1 MNSHSSLRAKPGY
14 TMPEQ
19 TRPEDDES
27 PFKPPAIPGA
37 NQASTADPSVFA
49 EPWMKSAIHHGDIND
64 SPVIDTNSFTR
75 PEVDHSVWDEPGLSR
90 SLSGEA
96 PDHAV
101 TWFGYYLQMRE
112 STSVKMSW
120 LITIVTAIIGGPL
133 AIPGTLV
140 EGATQSGLLTIIAIG
155 PTIEEIMKIA
165 LPLWIVE
172 KRPWLFRS
180 STQILICCFAS
191 GLAFAAV
198 ENVIY
203 LRFYIPNPT
212 VSLAQ
217 WRWTICVLLHSSCSL
232 LAGVG
237 VMRMWKSFQAE
248 KTTPQISYLRTALLS
263 AIILH
268 GSYNAI
274 ATFLETVGFA
284 F

>member
-1 MNSHSSLRAKPGY
+1 MCSKFLLVKPGY
-14 TMPEQ
+14 NMPDQ
-19 TRPEDDES
+19 TRPKDDES
-27 PFKPPAIPGA
+27 PFKPPDIPAA
-37 NQASTADPSVFA
+37 NDANTADPSVFA
-49 EPWMKSAIHHGDIND
+49 EPWMKLAVHQGDVND
-64 SPVIDTNSFTR
+64 SPVVDTNSFIR

-101 TWFGYYLQMRE
+101 TWFRYFTQMRE
-112 STSVKMSW
+112 STSAKTSW
-120 LITIVTAIIGGPL
+120 LITILTVIIGGPL
-133 AIPGTLV
+133 AILGTLI
-140 EGATQSGLLTIIAIG
+140 EGGTQSGLLTVIAIG
-155 PTIEEIMKIA
+155 PTIEEIMKVA

-198 ENVIY
+198 ENVLY
-203 LRFYIPNPT
+203 LRFYVPNPS
-212 VSLAQ
+212 VNLAQ

-232 LAGVG
+232 LAGFG
-237 VMRMWKSFQAE
+237 VMRMWQSFQAE
-248 KTTPQISYLRTALLS
+248 KTAPQISHVGTALLS

-268 GSYNAI
+268 GSYNAM
-274 ATFLETVGFA
+274 ATMLETAGVA

>member
-1 MNSHSSLRAKPGY
+1 
-14 TMPEQ
+14 MPEQ
-19 TRPEDDES
+19 TRPKDDES
-27 PFKPPAIPGA
+27 PFKPPDIPAA
-37 NQASTADPSVFA
+37 NQSNSTDPSVFA
-49 EPWMKSAIHHGDIND
+49 EPWMKSAIHHGDVND
-64 SPVIDTNSFTR
+64 SPGIDTNSFIR

-112 STSVKMSW
+112 STSARTSW
-120 LITIVTAIIGGPL
+120 LATILTAIIGGPL
-133 AIPGTLV
+133 AILGTLI
-140 EGATQSGLLTIIAIG
+140 EGVTQSGLLTVIAIG
-155 PTIEEIMKIA
+155 PTIEEIMKVA

-203 LRFYIPNPT
+203 LRFYVPNPS
-212 VSLAQ
+212 VSLVQ
-217 WRWTICVLLHSSCSL
+217 WRWTICVLLHSFCSL
-232 LAGVG
+232 LAGFG
-237 VMRMWKSFQAE
+237 VMRMWQSFQAE
-248 KTTPQISYLRTALLS
+248 KTAPQMSHAGTALLS

-268 GSYNAI
+268 GSYNAM
-274 ATFLETVGFA
+274 ATMLETAGFE

>member
-1 MNSHSSLRAKPGY
+1 MPQHKPS
-14 TMPEQ
+14 
-19 TRPEDDES
+19 DNDES
-27 PFKPPAIPGA
+27 PFAPPVVPVSMQPDAVD
-37 NQASTADPSVFA
+37 QSVFA
-49 EPWMKSAIHHGDIND
+49 EPWMKQVTHHGDVND
-64 SPVIDTNSFTR
+64 SPVIDTNSFIR
-75 PEVDHSVWDEPGLSR
+75 PEVDHSVWDEPGLSQ

-112 STSVKMSW
+112 STSAKTSW
-120 LITIVTAIIGGPL
+120 LITILTAIIGGPL
-133 AIPGTLV
+133 AILGTLI

-155 PTIEEIMKIA
+155 PTIEEIMKVAI
-165 LPLWIVE
+165 PLWIVE

-203 LRFYIPNPT
+203 LRFYIPNPS

-217 WRWTICVLLHSSCSL
+217 WRWTICVLIHSSCSL

-237 VMRMWKSFQAE
+237 VMRMWKLFQAE
-248 KTTPQISYLRTALLS
+248 KTTPQISYAGTALLS

-274 ATFLETVGFA
+274 ATFLETIGFA

>member
-1 MNSHSSLRAKPGY
+1 
-14 TMPEQ
+14 MPQQKRSDE
-19 TRPEDDES
+19 DES
-27 PFKPPAIPGA
+27 PFRPPAIPAA
-37 NQASTADPSVFA
+37 NDANTADPSVFA
-49 EPWMKSAIHHGDIND
+49 EPWMKFAAYQGDVND
-64 SPVIDTNSFTR
+64 SPVVDTNAFIR

-101 TWFGYYLQMRE
+101 TWFIYFTQMKE
-112 STSVKMSW
+112 STTAITSW
-120 LITIVTAIIGGPL
+120 LITILIAIIGGPL
-133 AIPGTLV
+133 AILGTLI
-140 EGATQSGLLTIIAIG
+140 EGTTQSGLLTVIAIR
-155 PTIEEIMKIA
+155 PTIEEIMKVA

-198 ENVIY
+198 ENLIY
-203 LRFYIPNPT
+203 LRFYVPNPSIT
-212 VSLAQ
+212 LAQ

-232 LAGVG
+232 LAGFG
-237 VMRMWKSFQAE
+237 VMRMWQSFQAE
-248 KTTPQISYLRTALLS
+248 KTAPQVSHAGTALLS

-268 GSYNAI
+268 GSYNAF
-274 ATFLETVGFA
+274 ATLLETIGFA

>member
-1 MNSHSSLRAKPGY
+1 
-14 TMPEQ
+14 MPEKI
-19 TRPEDDES
+19 RSNEDEES
-27 PFKPPAIPGA
+27 PFTPPLMPADRKA
-37 NQASTADPSVFA
+37 DAADPSVFA
-49 EPWMKSAIHHGDIND
+49 EPWMK
-64 SPVIDTNSFTR
+64 PVIDHSNVIDSPSVDVNSFIR

-96 PDHAV
+96 PDDAL
-101 TWFGYYLQMRE
+101 TWFSDYMQRRE
-112 STSVKMSW
+112 STSRETSW
-120 LITIVTAIIGGPL
+120 LITILTAIIGGPL
-133 AIPGTLV
+133 AILGTLI
-140 EGATQSGLLTIIAIG
+140 EGATQSGLLTIITIG
-155 PTIEEIMKIA
+155 PTIEEIMKVA

-180 STQILICCFAS
+180 STQILFCCFAS

-203 LRFYIPNPT
+203 LQVYIPNPS

-237 VMRMWKSFQAE
+237 VMRMWKSFQQE
-248 KTTPQISYLRTALLS
+248 KTVPQISLAGTALLS

-274 ATFLETVGFA
+274 ATMIETAGFA

>member
-1 MNSHSSLRAKPGY
+1 
-14 TMPEQ
+14 MPE
-19 TRPEDDES
+19 RIRRNDDES
-27 PFKPPAIPGA
+27 PFKPPAIPVSNPA
-37 NQASTADPSVFA
+37 NSADPSVFA
-49 EPWMKSAIHHGDIND
+49 EPWMKPVIHHGDVND
-64 SPVIDTNSFTR
+64 SPMVDTNSFIR

-101 TWFGYYLQMRE
+101 TWFIYFTQMRE
-112 STSVKMSW
+112 STTAITSW
-120 LITIVTAIIGGPL
+120 LITILIAIIGGPL
-133 AIPGTLV
+133 AILGTLI
-140 EGATQSGLLTIIAIG
+140 EGTTQSGLLTVIAIG
-155 PTIEEIMKIA
+155 PTIEEIMKVA

-180 STQILICCFAS
+180 SPQILICCFAS

-203 LRFYIPNPT
+203 LRFYIPNPS
-212 VSLAQ
+212 VSIAQ

-248 KTTPQISYLRTALLS
+248 KTAPQMSHAGTAMLS

-268 GSYNAI
+268 GSYNAM
-274 ATFLETVGFA
+274 ATMLETVGFE

>member
-1 MNSHSSLRAKPGY
+1 
-14 TMPEQ
+14 MPEQ
-19 TRPEDDES
+19 TRPNDDES
-27 PFKPPAIPGA
+27 PFKPPAIPVA
-37 NQASTADPSVFA
+37 NQASSADPSVFA
-49 EPWMKSAIHHGDIND
+49 EPWMKPVIQHGDIND
-64 SPVIDTNSFTR
+64 SSVVDTNSFIR

-101 TWFGYYLQMRE
+101 TWFGHYLQMRE
-112 STSVKMSW
+112 STSARTSW
-120 LITIVTAIIGGPL
+120 MVTILTAIIGGPL
-133 AIPGTLV
+133 AILGTLI
-140 EGATQSGLLTIIAIG
+140 EGVTQSGLLTVIAIG
-155 PTIEEIMKIA
+155 PTIEEIMKVA

-180 STQILICCFAS
+180 STQIVICCFAS

-203 LRFYIPNPT
+203 LRFYVPNPS
-212 VSLAQ
+212 VSLVQ

-232 LAGVG
+232 IAGVG
-237 VMRMWKSFQAE
+237 VMRMWQSIQAE
-248 KTTPQISYLRTALLS
+248 KTAPQMSHVGPALLS

-268 GSYNAI
+268 GSYNAV
-274 ATFLETVGFA
+274 ATMLETVGFA

>member
-1 MNSHSSLRAKPGY
+1 
-14 TMPEQ
+14 MPEQ
-19 TRPEDDES
+19 TRPKDDES
-27 PFKPPAIPGA
+27 PFRPPDIPVA
-37 NQASTADPSVFA
+37 TQSHSTDPSVFA
-49 EPWMKSAIHHGDIND
+49 EPWMK
-64 SPVIDTNSFTR
+64 PVIHQGDVNDNPVVDTNSFIR

-101 TWFGYYLQMRE
+101 TWFSHYIQMRE
-112 STSVKMSW
+112 LTSARTSW
-120 LITIVTAIIGGPL
+120 LVTILTAIIGGPL
-133 AIPGTLV
+133 AILGTLI
-140 EGATQSGLLTIIAIG
+140 EGVTQSGLLTVIAIG
-155 PTIEEIMKIA
+155 PTIEEIMKVA

-172 KRPWLFRS
+172 KRPWMFRS
-180 STQILICCFAS
+180 PTQILICCFAS

-198 ENVIY
+198 ENVVY
-203 LRFYIPNPT
+203 LRFYVPNPS

-217 WRWTICVLLHSSCSL
+217 WRWTICELLHSSCSL
-232 LAGVG
+232 LAGFG

-248 KTTPQISYLRTALLS
+248 KTTPQISYTGTALLS

-274 ATFLETVGFA
+274 ATLLETAGFA